1 MNQYRDLVNKLEAIQ
16 NRVDEGELDRMAA
29 GGMDQLPPGYTRT
42 PQGQIMAPNPAG
54 QAQAAGNAQDQAD
67 MQRLSDYTFQQ
78 ATKNSPKRL
87 SPQQA
92 TAQQTRNDAVWE
104 EGDGSNEP
112 TMRPSDQLLVGEKS
126 VEECGM
132 PMSAPKQ
139 SDNVTMNV
147 TAQGAGGIRDLM
159 NLLRSMEQ
167 SSGDDHHP
175 VLAKIGGMEEDQ
187 VDGGFGS
194 ATTNPSVAVAP
205 VSAVTPTGNDL
216 ASKGGEAPKVNGGGN
231 PMSEA
236 LLSRLAN
243 MYDEIKNEGYNPNSA
258 AAENRRELESH
269 RRKELEKKA
278 AVGDEKAKKSLE
290 RDDDRKAN
298 MRAEYDR
305 RMER

>member
-67 MQRLSDYTFQQ
+67 MQRLSNYTFQQ
-78 ATKNSPKRL
+78 ATKNSPKKL

-92 TAQQTRNDAVWE
+92 AAQQNRNDAVWE
-104 EGDGSNEP
+104 EGEASNE
-112 TMRPSDQLLVGEKS
+112 SSADELLVGEKS

-167 SSGDDHHP
+167 SSGNDELP
-175 VLAKIGGMEEDQ
+175 VIAKIGGMEEDQ

-205 VSAVTPTGNDL
+205 VSAMTSTGNDL

-236 LLSRLAN
+236 LLSRLES
-243 MYDEIKNEGYNPNSA
+243 MYTE
-258 AAENRRELESH
+258 
-269 RRKELEKKA
+269 
-278 AVGDEKAKKSLE
+278 VKS
-290 RDDDRKAN
+290 R
-298 MRAEYDR
+298 
-305 RMER
+305 